1 MIFPAQIPKWIKWIY
16 PRFIWQM
23 AKQEKSIYLTFDDG
37 PHPRITPFVLALLSK
52 YNAKATFFCIGDR
65 VNRYP
70 EIFEQ
75 LKTEGHAVGN
85 HTQQH
90 LNGWKTST
98 EEYLNDV
105 EKANE
110 LIQSNLFRPPYG
122 RIKQS
127 QYRLLIKKGYKIVMW
142 TILSADYDKNI
153 PKEVCSARVT
163 DTVENGMIYL
173 FHDSEKAEE
182 RMGYALEKLLEI
194 ATSKG
199 FTFRKLDSMNKNSL
213 TKR

>member
-1 MIFPAQIPKWIKWIY
+1 
-16 PRFIWQM
+16 M

-98 EEYLNDV
+98 
-105 EKANE
+105 
-110 LIQSNLFRPPYG
+110 
-122 RIKQS
+122 
-127 QYRLLIKKGYKIVMW
+127 
-142 TILSADYDKNI
+142 
-153 PKEVCSARVT
+153 
-163 DTVENGMIYL
+163 
-173 FHDSEKAEE
+173 
-182 RMGYALEKLLEI
+182 
-194 ATSKG
+194 
-199 FTFRKLDSMNKNSL
+199 
-213 TKR
+213 